1 MGKIILSTN
10 PLYSDYL
17 EAARQR
23 VGKGSD
29 LLPDSVIDSISYLQL
44 VEDQL
49 ILLCPDLFTI
59 TRDENGLVTSAV
71 VVDMNKASAIY
82 NYILLRTTAKL
93 LLNPT
98 YAPVVRVAEFGES
111 VQYAETEL
119 ENRLELINNEIDE
132 LGPEICKELDPI
144 YNLMG
149 AIQISEIKS
158 SYD

>member
-1 MGKIILSTN
+1 MGKIIIEGTTN
-10 PLYSDYL
+10 YDAYI
-17 EAARQR
+17 EVARQR
-23 VGKGSD
+23 VGKGED
-29 LLPDSVIDSISYLQL
+29 ILPREVIDSISYLQL

-49 ILLCPDLFTI
+49 IALCPDLFEGPDDDGNYSI
-59 TRDENGLVTSAV
+59 SSDHIG
-71 VVDMNKASAIY
+71 KASIIY
-82 NYILLRTTAKL
+82 NYILLRTSAKL
-93 LLNPT
+93 LSNPT

-149 AIQISEIKS
+149 AIQISDIKS
-158 SYD
+158 NCY

>member
-1 MGKIILSTN
+1 MGKIILETN

-17 EAARQR
+17 EVARQR

-29 LLPDSVIDSISYLQL
+29 LLPNEVIDSISYLQL
-44 VEDQL
+44 VEDQ
-49 ILLCPDLFTI
+49 IIALCPYLFTF
-59 TRDENGLVTSAV
+59 TRDDNDMILTAV
-71 VVDMNKASAIY
+71 PVDMNKASMIY

-149 AIQISEIKS
+149 AIQISDIKS